1 MLLFARL
8 YFLVKANFPRHKE
21 AITFPLSS
29 HKHGVLSFYSS
40 SISSLAYPI
49 LFFLRGAIIYFN
61 RLFIVYFRQISF
73 ITPVYFGKKL
83 SFSRKITVFFCF
95 SAVFLCPI
103 RENFVYYISE
113 AANRSRLYKLL
124 QLFIKTRHFHKKN
137 EINIVTK
144 PILSKI
150 LAACLNF
157 FFIFK
162 VFILFC
168 NLILKILR

>member
-1 MLLFARL
+1 MFFHPSQAVKYVIKPGQNSLSAASLIIFFDFQDTRLLKISALIEIIRASLFIFVSVCSPL
-8 YFLVKANFPRHKE
+8 FFLAKANFPRHKE

-83 SFSRKITVFFCF
+83 SFSKKITVFFAF
-95 SAVFLCPI
+95 
-103 RENFVYYISE
+103 
-113 AANRSRLYKLL
+113 
-124 QLFIKTRHFHKKN
+124 
-137 EINIVTK
+137 
-144 PILSKI
+144 
-150 LAACLNF
+150 
-157 FFIFK
+157 
-162 VFILFC
+162 
-168 NLILKILR
+168 